1 MRMNMP
7 MYWVLNPK
15 SKAKYLGKL
24 YISETDYAVL
34 RTEYTLDEG
43 EKLNNFNMKFLLGI
57 KASQNISKGTIT

>member
-1 MRMNMP
+1 MIINTKAQLTLMRMNMP

-43 EKLNNFNMKFLLGI
+43 RN
-57 KASQNISKGTIT
+57 

>member
-1 MRMNMP
+1 MIINTKAQLTLMRMNMP
-7 MYWVLNPK
+7 MYWVLNEK

-43 EKLNNFNMKFLLGI
+43 RN
-57 KASQNISKGTIT
+57 

>member
-1 MRMNMP
+1 
-7 MYWVLNPK
+7 LSFKPK

-43 EKLNNFNMKFLLGI
+43 EKLNNFNE
-57 KASQNISKGTIT
+57 ISSGN

>member
-1 MRMNMP
+1 MIINTKAQLTLMRMNMP

-15 SKAKYLGKL
+15 SKAKYLEL

-43 EKLNNFNMKFLLGI
+43 EKFH
-57 KASQNISKGTIT
+57 NIVSSGN